1 MQGYQRVSDAEAVE
15 LTVVD
20 RRWQLVLDRL
30 GDDAPACGQ
39 GTLVEFRNRLIRT
52 DLDRRL
58 LERTAALAKKT
69 KGFDPKKLPKTLRV
83 AIDSAPLQGAGRVE
97 DTINLLWHAARKIV
111 EGMALVLES
120 DKETICQQAGIPLL
134 LAPSAKTA
142 LDRDWSQPGAT
153 QGALEL
159 LLDELE
165 SLVTWLS
172 FHHGAQMAMPPLSPY
187 VHVLEQVIHQDLEPD
202 PAPDQDELRL
212 RQGVAKDRRISV
224 EESQM
229 RHGHKSKS
237 QRIDGYKRH
246 IVTDLESELILACA
260 LTPANRPEAEAVPSL
275 EKDLAAQGLKVDEL
289 QVDQA
294 YVNSSL
300 AQTTRASGG
309 LVLCRPRV
317 TNNGELFRKQ
327 DFTLDLEQMTLSCP
341 AGHQKPIQL
350 GKTVAFDAQK
360 CGDCLMRSRCTDA
373 SRDRGRTVSIAAD
386 EPVQQQLRERIK
398 TPQGRAALRERVAVE
413 HDLSHIVYRQGD
425 QARYFTQR
433 KNLADLRRAGAIQNL
448 ETIQRVNRGLPVEMA
463 A

>member
-1 MQGYQRVSDAEAVE
+1 
-15 LTVVD
+15 
-20 RRWQLVLDRL
+20 
-30 GDDAPACGQ
+30 
-39 GTLVEFRNRLIRT
+39 
-52 DLDRRL
+52 
-58 LERTAALAKKT
+58 
-69 KGFDPKKLPKTLRV
+69 
-83 AIDSAPLQGAGRVE
+83 
-97 DTINLLWHAARKIV
+97 
-111 EGMALVLES
+111 
-120 DKETICQQAGIPLL
+120 
-134 LAPSAKTA
+134 
-142 LDRDWSQPGAT
+142 
-153 QGALEL
+153 
-159 LLDELE
+159 
-165 SLVTWLS
+165 
-172 FHHGAQMAMPPLSPY
+172 
-187 VHVLEQVIHQDLEPD
+187 
-202 PAPDQDELRL
+202 
-212 RQGVAKDRRISV
+212 
-224 EESQM
+224 
-229 RHGHKSKS
+229 
-237 QRIDGYKRH
+237 
-246 IVTDLESELILACA
+246 
-260 LTPANRPEAEAVPSL
+260 
-275 EKDLAAQGLKVDEL
+275 LAAQGLKVDEL